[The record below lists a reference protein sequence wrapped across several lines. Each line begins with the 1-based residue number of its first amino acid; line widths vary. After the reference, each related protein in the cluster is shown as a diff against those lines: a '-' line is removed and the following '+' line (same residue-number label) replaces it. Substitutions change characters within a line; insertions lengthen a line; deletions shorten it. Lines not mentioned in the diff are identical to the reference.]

1 MVIRFSWT
9 CGSDGYGIMLPI
21 EDFPVVLRVVV
32 LACSVMIR
40 MMRATMAGNLVPGV
54 VGEDI
59 ELSKHLSLIF
69 YTFKIN
75 RKYANVKMNK

>member
-1 MVIRFSWT
+1 
-9 CGSDGYGIMLPI
+9 
-21 EDFPVVLRVVV
+21 
-32 LACSVMIR
+32 
-40 MMRATMAGNLVPGV
+40 MAGNLVPGV